1 MYPRYS
7 SAVVGYTRPGSAAP
21 FGLTKPAP
29 WANGSSALETVSPAL
44 VMIADLISDGSH
56 VGWSALTSAP
66 MPAMCG
72 EAIEVPDRK
81 SNIRPWLL
89 GGATAATTSLPG
101 AAMSGLRMSPPVV
114 VDGPRDEKSVISGTW
129 GAAASSACVSGTIF
143 AGAAAPA
150 DAMYALTAA
159 PSTLLMCVEGIA

>member
-1 MYPRYS
+1 
-7 SAVVGYTRPGSAAP
+7 
-21 FGLTKPAP
+21 
-29 WANGSSALETVSPAL
+29 
-44 VMIADLISDGSH
+44 MIADLISDGSH

-89 GGATAATTSLPG
+89 GGATAATRAWRG

-129 GAAASSACVSGTIF
+129 GAASSSACVSGTIL
-143 AGAAAPA
+143 AVAAAPA
-150 DAMYALTAA
+150 EAMYALTAA
-159 PSTLLMCVEGIA
+159 PSVSVMFVDGTAW